1 MKKKKIT
8 QKEWEYIGKY
18 NYAAKWGRKF
28 CTYYLIKEEGYGF
41 HRQQELG
48 IILYILLFIP
58 FTILQFFYC
67 CWGEGLKNF
76 SFLKKTLGIEHFI
89 DNKKANEIWG
99 KK

>member
-41 HRQQELG
+41 HRQ
-48 IILYILLFIP
+48 
-58 FTILQFFYC
+58 
-67 CWGEGLKNF
+67 
-76 SFLKKTLGIEHFI
+76 
-89 DNKKANEIWG
+89 
-99 KK
+99 